1 MKLLLKLF
9 FFILILLASIFIVNA
24 LLFTP
29 KEKNIPELTK
39 IKINTDQVKNRLAE
53 ALKFKTIS
61 NQDRNNFA
69 GDNFLAMQTYLK
81 KTYPLVFTK
90 LKVERVN
97 QYSLLLTWQGSNPA
111 LKPVLFLAHQDVVP
125 VPKEN
130 IAKWTHPAFAGVI
143 DENYIWGRGALDD
156 KSSLLG
162 ILEAVNFLLAEGVSP
177 QRTFYL
183 AFGHDE
189 EVGGE
194 QGAAKIASLL
204 QSRGISL
211 EFVLDEGGV
220 IADGVIPGI
229 KPLVAMVG
237 IAEKGYVSLEL
248 SVTSEGGH
256 SSMPPKH
263 TAVGILSQA
272 IVNLEASPFPT
283 NTLYTDKLFDTIGRY
298 MPFTNKLIFAN
309 SWLMKP
315 LITHQ
320 LAQNKLTNSMI
331 RTTTAATVF
340 HGGVKDN
347 VLPVSAKAI
356 VNFRILPGE
365 TVESVKE
372 YVVKTIDN
380 PNIKV
385 EGQGKNPSYT
395 SPVDVASF
403 ELLTKTIHQANGQGD
418 ELVVT
423 PYLVMAGT
431 DSRHFEKLTNNIYRF
446 LFNYTKPDDIK
457 RLHNVDERISIDNYT
472 KVIQFYY
479 QLIKNAN
486 QAF

>member
-1 MKLLLKLF
+1 MKSLLKFLFLMLLL
-9 FFILILLASIFIVNA
+9 LISIFILNA

-29 KEKNIPELTK
+29 EEKNIPQVTQ
-39 IKINTDQVKNRLAE
+39 IKINTDKVKNRLAE

-61 NQDRNNFA
+61 NQNQNNFSGEA
-69 GDNFLAMQTYLK
+69 FLAMQAYLE
-81 KTYPLVFTK
+81 KTYPLVFAK

-97 QYSLLLTWQGSNPA
+97 QYSLLLTWQGQNST
-111 LKPVLFLAHQDVVP
+111 LKPILFLAHQDVVP
-125 VPKEN
+125 VPQEN
-130 IAKWTHPAFAGVI
+130 ITKWTHPAFAGVI
-143 DENYIWGRGALDD
+143 DETFIWGRGALDD

-162 ILEAVNFLLAEGVSP
+162 ILEAVNFLLEEGVSP

-204 QSRGISL
+204 QSRGVSL

-220 IADGVIPGI
+220 IADGVIPSV

-263 TAVGILSQA
+263 TAIGILSQA

-283 NTLYTDKLFDTIGRY
+283 NTQYTDKLFDTIGRY

-315 LITHQ
+315 LITHK

-372 YVVKTIDN
+372 YVIKTIDN
-380 PNIKV
+380 KNISVTGK
-385 EGQGKNPSYT
+385 GKNPSKT
-395 SPVDVASF
+395 SPTDVGSF
-403 ELLTKTIHQANGQGD
+403 ELLTKTIHQANGRGD

-479 QLIKNAN
+479 LLIKNAN